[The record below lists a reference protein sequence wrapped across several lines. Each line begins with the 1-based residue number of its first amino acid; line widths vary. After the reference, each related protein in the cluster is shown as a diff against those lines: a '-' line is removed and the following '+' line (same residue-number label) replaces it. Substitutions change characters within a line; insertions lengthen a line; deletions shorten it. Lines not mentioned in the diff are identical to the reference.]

1 MVIAGLVVILLLVLF
16 LPFLV
21 KPVEHNLEVFL
32 FVMGILACLISGV
45 MNVELILHAAE
56 DPIMITLA
64 VLIAGLLFKWLQQPL
79 ENGVAAISRRIPVN
93 IFAAVLVVVL
103 GLISSVITAIIA
115 SLVLVAVVSAMKLDR
130 KSEILLVVIACFSIG
145 LGAVLTPIGEPLSTI
160 VVSKLNESFWYLLN
174 LVGTFIVP
182 GVVAFGVLAAIM
194 LRRAAGRNVHLTET
208 SATAEAAATVGPSER
223 NSQDETIKDIVIRA
237 VKVYLFVAGL
247 VFLGTGFRPLIDTYL
262 IHLHPFALYWINM
275 ISAIL
280 DNATLAAAEVSPA
293 MDEDTIIA
301 LLMGLIISGGMLIP
315 GNIPNIIS
323 ANKLGITSKE
333 WARIGVPMGLV
344 AMLIYFGIIV
354 VAL

>member
-32 FVMGILACLISGV
+32 FIMGILSTLVSGV
-45 MNVELILHAAE
+45 MNTELILHAAQ
-56 DPIMITLA
+56 DPIMITVA
-64 VLIAGLLFKWLQQPL
+64 VLLAGLLFKWLRVQL
-79 ENGVAAISRRIPVN
+79 ENGVAAISRRIPINV
-93 IFAAVLVVVL
+93 FAAILVIVL

-145 LGAVLTPIGEPLSTI
+145 LGAALTPIGEPLSTI
-160 VVSKLNESFWYLLN
+160 VVSKLNESFWYLLGI
-174 LVGTFIVP
+174 VGIYVIP
-182 GVVAFGVLAAIM
+182 GVLAFGILAAIM
-194 LRRAAGRNVHLTET
+194 LKSAASRTVEMKET
-208 SATAEAAATVGPSER
+208 LATAETASARELSDESG
-223 NSQDETIKDIVIRA
+223 QDESIKEIVIRA

-247 VFLGTGFRPLIDTYL
+247 VFLGAGFGPLIDKYL
-262 IHLHPFALYWINM
+262 IHLHPYVLYWINI

-280 DNATLAAAEVSPA
+280 DNATLAAAEISPA
-293 MDEDTIIA
+293 MSEETIIA

-333 WARIGVPMGLV
+333 WAKIGVPMGLV
-344 AMLIYFGIIV
+344 AMIIYFIIIV
-354 VAL
+354 IAL